1 MVFILFLVSYQVNR
15 TITTCAR
22 TLYKCYA
29 NQDMKLISSENIP
42 GNISDSVQFLRSK
55 GILVSGTDSYANIPR
70 YSHAAKS
77 IKQGI
82 WVHLN
87 SQYSDAVLLL
97 AKPNAEIKS
106 GLTEEQML
114 AIETEAK
121 TALFKASSLFFS
133 RLATT
138 VLALCLIS
146 FAAYILFNIYKA

>member
-1 MVFILFLVSYQVNR
+1 
-15 TITTCAR
+15 
-22 TLYKCYA
+22 
-29 NQDMKLISSENIP
+29 MKLISSEKIP
-42 GNISDSVQFLRSK
+42 GNISDSVQFLRSR

-121 TALFKASSLFFS
+121 SALFKASSLFFG

-138 VLALCLIS
+138 VLVLCLIS
-146 FAAYILFNIYKA
+146 FSAYILFNIYKA